1 MTFDDYCISLEDVA
15 FPNPCIP
22 ESTIEKTDEEL
33 IGLIRLKNL
42 FGEMGLLIHHAE
54 KGYSVRTADGCEI
67 TNEELRE
74 IIERWIEVRKDMFR
88 DWEWKALVSYAPNVT
103 GLLTLAM
110 LI

>member
-1 MTFDDYCISLEDVA
+1 
-15 FPNPCIP
+15 
-22 ESTIEKTDEEL
+22 
-33 IGLIRLKNL
+33 
-42 FGEMGLLIHHAE
+42 MGLLIHHAE

-74 IIERWIEVRKDMFR
+74 IIERWVEVRKDMFR